1 MINTKNI
8 KKLLGISI
16 FLVSSLPIFTNTL
29 SPSELMSDSAV
40 LMDASTGQVLFEK
53 NMNHKE
59 YPASTTKIMT
69 GLLALEKGNLDDILT
84 LTPKAVFIKER
95 NSSSIALDVGEQI
108 SLRNALYA
116 MAIRSANDAANGV
129 AEHIGGTYENFVNM
143 MNQRAK
149 ELGAKNTHFLNS
161 NGLFDENHYSTAYDM
176 ALILRQGIKT
186 PGFLEFF
193 NKKTY
198 TIPPTNLKNEERVL
212 YNANSI
218 LMGRYGDVGLIA
230 SKTGYTVKAQ
240 HTLVTAAKRGDRTL
254 VAVVLNSD
262 KPKDKY
268 YDTKKLF
275 EYGFDNFNEVT
286 ITNEMLEKVL
296 ENEEGKEA
304 ALKILKSNLINT
316 KFLLHKDLTLN
327 DIDIKFLGI
336 KNNSDN
342 FSLEVNTHSN
352 LMYNNMGQIIVEEKK
367 EVNNNSSFTIFSSKR
382 HFDMELFLKILI
394 GIVMV
399 AVLGVS
405 LRTIH
410 KIVKD

>member
-316 KFLLHKDLTLN
+316 KFLLHKDLTFN